1 MTLCVLVSTGDN
13 LWWLPM
19 GTRWY

>member
-13 LWWLPM
+13 LWWLPV
-19 GTRWY
+19 GTRWH